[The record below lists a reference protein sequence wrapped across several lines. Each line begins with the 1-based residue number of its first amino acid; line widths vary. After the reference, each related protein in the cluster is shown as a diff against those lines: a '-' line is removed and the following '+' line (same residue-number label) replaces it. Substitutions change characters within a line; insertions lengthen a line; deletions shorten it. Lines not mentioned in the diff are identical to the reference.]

1 MENPNIKTKV
11 LHSKSKDAWN
21 IVGTE
26 LGKKHKIARIPY
38 LITGNE
44 IIDKREK
51 DEALNHA
58 QFISECFNGYHGLN
72 TILKKELVKK
82 FKFEF
87 YATEDAP
94 FIGAYRAGS
103 FNEGK
108 AQIMF
113 SMDFFTF
120 LLKDEEK
127 GNLLPEFKD
136 GIIQTISHEFIHAL
150 EEFIGREVDEY
161 KVEKC
166 LEAYKPSW
174 GVFNESIEGEIEQG
188 IISIKDLLEFIDDYK
203 SSNLS
208 EFKNKVKQMF
218 QAEKHWIE
226 AVEKDGVNKV

>member
-1 MENPNIKTKV
+1 MN
-11 LHSKSKDAWN
+11 
-21 IVGTE
+21 
-26 LGKKHKIARIPY
+26 KIR
-38 LITGNE
+38 
-44 IIDKREK
+44 
-51 DEALNHA
+51 
-58 QFISECFNGYHGLN
+58 
-72 TILKKELVKK
+72 
-82 FKFEF
+82 FEF
-87 YATEDAP
+87 LATEDAP

-113 SMDFFTF
+113 SMDFFTY

-127 GNLLPEFKD
+127 QNLLPEFKD

-174 GVFNESIEGEIEQG
+174 GVFNESIEGEIEEG
-188 IISIKDLLEFIDDYK
+188 VLSIKDLLEFIENDK
-203 SSNLS
+203 SKNINDLKKKLNQT
-208 EFKNKVKQMF
+208 FK
-218 QAEKHWIE
+218 AEKHWIE